1 MLKFSK
7 IENFYLQYSTTFNS
21 FKLADKQAI
30 EDELNID
37 GGKQSMCQLVFKL
50 GIIFLVNI
58 KTIIGFGFRN
68 IRRIVEISASADN
81 TLLDVYN
88 SSDDTQPPPIIVF
101 TNVSITTHH
110 TGTAFVIYKI

>member
-37 GGKQSMCQLVFKL
+37 GGKQSMF
-50 GIIFLVNI
+50 
-58 KTIIGFGFRN
+58 
-68 IRRIVEISASADN
+68 
-81 TLLDVYN
+81 
-88 SSDDTQPPPIIVF
+88 
-101 TNVSITTHH
+101 
-110 TGTAFVIYKI
+110 